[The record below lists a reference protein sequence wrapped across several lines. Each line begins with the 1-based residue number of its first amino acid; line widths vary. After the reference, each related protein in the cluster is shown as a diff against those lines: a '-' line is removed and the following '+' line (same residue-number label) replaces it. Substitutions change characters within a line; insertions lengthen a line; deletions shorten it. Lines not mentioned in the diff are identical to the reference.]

1 MLAKKS
7 SIKELKKIANQIRQD
22 IIIMLEKAGSGHP
35 AGALGMS
42 DIFTVLYFYILNHT
56 ALKPQSPLRDKLILS
71 CGHYCP
77 VLYASLGR
85 AGYFPLVEFKS
96 LRKINS
102 RLQGHPHN
110 LSLPG
115 VENSSGPLGQ
125 GISQAVGMAL
135 AAKIDKTK
143 YHIFCITSDA
153 EHNEG
158 QLWEAVM
165 TAHKYKLSN
174 LINIVDCNGIQ
185 IDGRTQ
191 DIMPLLSL
199 RKKYESF
206 GWKVLDMS
214 GHDYKK
220 IIQTIKQAQNYQK
233 GPVVILAKTI
243 AGKGVSFME
252 NKFEWHGKAPDQ
264 KQAKQAL
271 DELKQI
277 V

>member
-1 MLAKKS
+1 MPTL
-7 SIKELKKIANQIRQD
+7 SITELKKQANLIRQD
-22 IIIMLEKAGSGHP
+22 IIMMLERAGSGHP

-42 DIFTVLYFYILNHT
+42 DVFAVLYFQILNHT
-56 ALKPQSPLRDKLILS
+56 PHKPNSPLRDRLVLS

-77 VLYASLGR
+77 VLYATLAR
-85 AGYFPLVEFKS
+85 AGYFPLVELKT
-96 LRKINS
+96 LRQINS

-135 AAKIDKTK
+135 AGKIDKAK
-143 YHIFCITSDA
+143 HHIFCITSDA

-165 TAHKYKLSN
+165 TANKYHLNN
-174 LINIVDCNGIQ
+174 LTNIVDYNNIQ
-185 IDGRTQ
+185 IDGKTT

-206 GWKVLDMS
+206 GWKVLEMN
-214 GHDYKK
+214 GHNYSN
-220 IIQTIKQAQNYQK
+220 IIATIKQAKNYSK
-233 GPVVILAKTI
+233 GPVAILAHTI
-243 AGKGVSFME
+243 PGKGVSFME
-252 NKFEWHGKAPDQ
+252 NKYEWHGKAPNKEQAQ
-264 KQAKQAL
+264 KALHELRQA
-271 DELKQI
+271 I
-277 V
+277 

>member
-1 MLAKKS
+1 MPTL
-7 SIKELKKIANQIRQD
+7 SITELKKQANLIRQD
-22 IIIMLEKAGSGHP
+22 IIMMLERAGSGHP

-42 DIFTVLYFYILNHT
+42 DIFAVLYFQILNHT
-56 ALKPQSPLRDKLILS
+56 PHKPNSPLRDRLILS

-77 VLYASLGR
+77 VLYATLAR
-85 AGYFPLVEFKS
+85 AGYFPLVELKT
-96 LRKINS
+96 LRQINS

-135 AAKIDKTK
+135 AGKIDKAK
-143 YHIFCITSDA
+143 HHIFCIASDA

-158 QLWEAVM
+158 QLWEAIM
-165 TAHKYKLSN
+165 LANKYHLNN

-185 IDGRTQ
+185 IDGKTT

-206 GWKVLDMS
+206 GWKVLEMN
-214 GHDYKK
+214 GHNYGNM
-220 IIQTIKQAQNYQK
+220 IATIKQAKNYSK
-233 GPVVILAKTI
+233 GPVVILAHTI
-243 AGKGVSFME
+243 PGKGVSFME
-252 NKFEWHGKAPDQ
+252 NKYEWHGKAPN
-264 KQAKQAL
+264 KEQAECALRELRQA
-271 DELKQI
+271 I
-277 V
+277 

>member
-1 MLAKKS
+1 MPTL
-7 SIKELKKIANQIRQD
+7 SITELKKQANLMRQD
-22 IIIMLEKAGSGHP
+22 IIMMLERTSSGHP
-35 AGALGMS
+35 AGALGMT
-42 DIFTVLYFYILNHT
+42 DIFAVLYFQILNHT
-56 ALKPQSPLRDKLILS
+56 PHKPNSPLRDRLVLS

-77 VLYASLGR
+77 VLYATLAR
-85 AGYFPLVEFKS
+85 AGYFPLVELKT
-96 LRKINS
+96 LRQINS

-135 AAKIDKTK
+135 AGKIDKAK
-143 YHIFCITSDA
+143 HHIFCITSDA

-165 TAHKYKLSN
+165 TANKYHLNN

-185 IDGRTQ
+185 IDGKTT

-206 GWKVLDMS
+206 GWKVLEMN
-214 GHDYKK
+214 GHNYGN
-220 IIQTIKQAQNYQK
+220 IIATIKQAKNYQK

-243 AGKGVSFME
+243 PGKDVSFME
-252 NKFEWHGKAPDQ
+252 NKYEWHGKAPDKEQAQ
-264 KQAKQAL
+264 KALHELRQA
-271 DELKQI
+271 I
-277 V
+277 

>member
-1 MLAKKS
+1 MTKQKQT
-7 SIKELKKIANQIRQD
+7 IDELKKTANQIRQD
-22 IIIMLEKAGSGHP
+22 IISVLLRAGSGHP
-35 AGALGMS
+35 AGALGMT
-42 DIFTVLYFYILNHT
+42 DIFTILYFKILNHT
-56 ALKPQSPLRDKLILS
+56 PHKASSPIRDRLVLS

-77 VLYASLGR
+77 VLYATLAR
-85 AGYFPLVEFKS
+85 AGYFPLVELKS

-135 AAKIDKTK
+135 AAKIDKAS

-153 EHNEG
+153 EHDEG
-158 QLWEAVM
+158 QLWEAIM
-165 TAHKYKLSN
+165 TANKYKLNN

-185 IDGRTQ
+185 IDGRTP

-206 GWKVLDMS
+206 GWRVLDMK
-214 GHDYKK
+214 GHDYNN
-220 IIQTIKQAQNYQK
+220 IISTITRAKNYHSA
-233 GPVVILAKTI
+233 PIAILVKTI
-243 AGKGVSFME
+243 PGKGVSFME
-252 NKFEWHGKAPDQ
+252 NKYEWHGKAPNQ
-264 KQAKQAL
+264 EQAEKAL
-271 DELKQI
+271 RELRQTI
-277 V
+277 